1 MNRTDL
7 NDEAL
12 DGQMRAARPQALADD
27 GFVARTMAA
36 VDRAARGAEVPRRA
50 TPLAP
55 IVVARAL
62 AAEQRRHAAQARMW
76 RWIIAGIVTGLLL
89 MIVAMLLSPADG
101 SVGLPRPLQLFTMFG
116 LTAVGAL
123 CVAWQELRSN

>member
-1 MNRTDL
+1 MNRSDL
-7 NDEAL
+7 NDDAL
-12 DGQMRAARPQALADD
+12 DGLLRAAAPQALADD

-36 VDRAARGAEVPRRA
+36 VDRAARAVEVPRRA
-50 TPLAP
+50 APLAP

-62 AAEQRRHAAQARMW
+62 AAEQRRHAAQTRMW
-76 RWIIAGIVTGLLL
+76 RWIIAGIVAGLLL
-89 MIVAMLLSPADG
+89 MIVAMLLSPAAG
-101 SVGLPRPLQLFTMFG
+101 AVSLSRPLQLFTMFG

>member
-1 MNRTDL
+1 MNPTDL
-7 NDEAL
+7 NDDTLAGL
-12 DGQMRAARPQALADD
+12 LRAAAPPALPDD
-27 GFVARTMAA
+27 GFVARTLAA
-36 VDRAARGAEVPRRA
+36 VDQAARGAEVRRRP

-55 IVVARAL
+55 IAVARAL
-62 AAEQRRHAAQARMW
+62 AAEERRHAAQARMW
-76 RWIIAGIVTGLLL
+76 RWIIAGIAAGFLL

-101 SVGLPRPLQLFTMFG
+101 TLAASRTLQLFTMFG